1 MFLIELWSRYGHEH
15 FIELINIIYQLHI
28 TELLPEILIP
38 IHESI
43 RNLEVGNQKEL
54 KQQVNAVES
63 ILNMIITKAFL
74 VFSDKIKNDT
84 ELMTAYEGILEV
96 LVSLSIEEAAVIL
109 DEFRTH

>member
-1 MFLIELWSRYGHEH
+1 M
-15 FIELINIIYQLHI
+15 
-28 TELLPEILIP
+28 
-38 IHESI
+38 
-43 RNLEVGNQKEL
+43 GNQKEL